1 MKDRSALRTKNLAI
15 GYGRGKHRQDVLS
28 HISLQ
33 AKTSQ
38 IIALI
43 GANGT
48 GKSTLL
54 RTLAGLQPAHDG
66 EIWLNSKD
74 FNKLTPKE
82 IAFQVS
88 LVLTDRIQ
96 TGYIT
101 VGDLVA
107 MGRYPHTDWK
117 GRMAEADVKAV
128 LGALKITGL
137 SNLIHSDLQ
146 ELSDGQKQKTM
157 IARAMAQD
165 GDLMLLDEPLI
176 HLDVPSKWEIMN
188 LLRRMA
194 HERSKTVILAT
205 HELDLSL
212 RMADQLWLIDEKK
225 NLIAGAPEDLVL
237 DGLISKVFDSQQ
249 YFFDQDLGGFAMKS
263 EGIKVKVTGSGST
276 LIWTKRALE
285 RAGYQP
291 VNIDVGS
298 EIVCRESNS
307 GRQWNIRSEESS
319 ESCNSIEELIDFLK
333 ELHNST

>member
-1 MKDRSALRTKNLAI
+1 
-15 GYGRGKHRQDVLS
+15 
-28 HISLQ
+28 LQ
-33 AKTSQ
+33 AKSSQ

-54 RTLAGLQPAHDG
+54 RTLAGLQPALDG
-66 EIWLNSKD
+66 KIWLNSKD

-96 TGYIT
+96 TGYLT

-107 MGRYPHTDWK
+107 MGRHPHTDWK
-117 GRMAEADVKAV
+117 GRMAKGDVKAV
-128 LGALKITGL
+128 LDALKITGL

-188 LLRRMA
+188 LLRCMA

-212 RMADQLWLIDEKK
+212 RMADQLWLIDEKE

-263 EGIKVKVTGSGST
+263 EGIKVKVVGSGSI

-285 RAGYQP
+285 RAGYQA
-291 VNIDVGS
+291 VDHGGGLEVVCKDSGS
-298 EIVCRESNS
+298 SRLWSVKMGEVSMT
-307 GRQWNIRSEESS
+307 
-319 ESCNSIEELIDFLK
+319 CNSIGELIDSLNK
-333 ELHNST
+333 IHNHS

>member
-1 MKDRSALRTKNLAI
+1 MKNRSVIHTKNLTV
-15 GYGRGKHRQDVLS
+15 GYGKGKNRQDVLS
-28 HISLQ
+28 HINLQ
-33 AKTSQ
+33 AGPRQ

-54 RTLAGLQPAHDG
+54 RTLAGLQPALDG
-66 EIWLNSKD
+66 KILLNSKE
-74 FNKLTPKE
+74 FSTLTPKE

-96 TGYIT
+96 TGYLT

-107 MGRYPHTDWK
+107 MGRHPHTDWQ
-117 GRMAEADVKAV
+117 GRMAEADVRAV
-128 LGALKITGL
+128 LNALKITGL

-157 IARAMAQD
+157 IARALAQD
-165 GDLMLLDEPLI
+165 GNLMLLDEPLI

-194 HERSKTVILAT
+194 HERAKTVILAT

-212 RMADQLWLIDEKK
+212 RMADQLWLIDEKE
-225 NLIAGAPEDLVL
+225 NLITGAPEDLVL

-249 YFFDQDLGGFAMKS
+249 YFFDQELGGFATKS
-263 EGIKVKVTGSGST
+263 KGMKVKVTGSGNI

-285 RAGYQP
+285 RAGYQA
-291 VNIDVGS
+291 VDQEAGV
-298 EIVCRESNS
+298 EIICMEGDSN
-307 GRQWNIRSEESS
+307 RQWNIITKERSA
-319 ESCNSIEELIDFLK
+319 SCNSIEELIISLSNMIP
-333 ELHNST
+333 L